1 MAIGPWSAREA
12 EHCSDHWAPT
22 TEHLIMNISVNIGSI
37 KFKNPV
43 TVASGTFGHAE
54 KYYNLEE
61 VRKLGAIVPK
71 TVTCHPQVGNPPVR
85 IFETPSGMI
94 NAIGIEN
101 PGIDGFIKTKLANF
115 KKIGVPL
122 IISIL
127 GHNEEQFVEIVEKLN
142 GQTGISVLELNLSC
156 PNLGH
161 KTLVA
166 QDPEA
171 TRRLVKRLKE
181 ISKFPIAAKLSPN
194 VTDISE
200 IAVAA
205 EHAGA
210 DAISLIN
217 TFTAMAIDVK
227 TRRSRIG
234 NFTGGLSGPAIRPIA
249 LRMVHDVYKRVKIPI
264 IGMGGIM
271 TANDALEFLIAGATM
286 VAVGTAN
293 FVNPRAPQEVLE
305 GIQAYMKENKIKDIR
320 EIVGSLRK

>member
-1 MAIGPWSAREA
+1 
-12 EHCSDHWAPT
+12 
-22 TEHLIMNISVNIGSI
+22 MNISVQIANIT
-37 KFKNPV
+37 FNNPV

-54 KYYNLEE
+54 KYFQLEE
-61 VRKLGAIVPK
+61 VKKLGAIVPK

-101 PGIDGFIKTKLANF
+101 PGIDGFITTKLKNF
-115 KKIGVPL
+115 QKIGVPL

-127 GHNEEQFVEIVEKLN
+127 GHNQEQFVEIVEKLN
-142 GQTGISVLELNLSC
+142 NQAGVSVLELNLSC

-166 QDPEA
+166 QDPDA
-171 TRRLVKRLKE
+171 TFRLVKKIKS
-181 ISKFPIAAKLSPN
+181 ISKFPVAAKLSPN

-205 EHAGA
+205 EAGGA

-217 TFTAMAIDVK
+217 TFTAMAIDIK

-249 LRMVHDVYKRVKIPI
+249 VRMVHDVYKRVKIPI

-271 TANDALEFLIAGATM
+271 TADDALEFLIAGATM

-293 FVNPRAPQEVLE
+293 FINPRAPLEVLE
-305 GIQAYMKENKIKDIR
+305 GIRSYMKDQRINDIKELI
-320 EIVGSLRK
+320 GSLNR

>member
-1 MAIGPWSAREA
+1 
-12 EHCSDHWAPT
+12 
-22 TEHLIMNISVNIGSI
+22 MNIAVKIGNVT
-37 KFKNPV
+37 FKNPV

-54 KYYNLEE
+54 KYYDLEE
-61 VRKLGAIVPK
+61 VKKLGAIVPK
-71 TVTCHPQVGNPPVR
+71 TVTRHPQVGNAPVR

-101 PGIDGFIKTKLANF
+101 PGIDGFIKTKLSNF

-127 GHNEEQFVEIVEKLN
+127 GHNEEQFVETVDKLN
-142 GQTGISVLELNLSC
+142 AESGIAAIELNLSC

-166 QDPEA
+166 QDPIA
-171 TRRLVKRLKE
+171 TERLVKRIK
-181 ISKFPIAAKLSPN
+181 SVAKVPIVAKLSPN
-194 VTDISE
+194 VTDITE
-200 IAVAA
+200 IAAAA
-205 EHAGA
+205 EAGGA
-210 DAISLIN
+210 DAVSLIN

-227 TRRSRIG
+227 KRKSRIG

-249 LRMVHDVYKRVKIPI
+249 VAMVHNVARRVKVPV

-293 FVNPRAPQEVLE
+293 FVNPRAPLEVLE
-305 GIQAYMKENKIKDIR
+305 GIIAYMKENKITDIKDLI
-320 EIVGSLRK
+320 GSLKK

>member
-1 MAIGPWSAREA
+1 
-12 EHCSDHWAPT
+12 
-22 TEHLIMNISVNIGSI
+22 MNISVKIGEVV
-37 KFKNPV
+37 FKNPV

-54 KYYNLEE
+54 KYYNLKE
-61 VRKLGAIVPK
+61 VKTLGAIVPK

-101 PGIDGFIKTKLANF
+101 PGIDGFIKTKLPSF
-115 KKIGVPL
+115 QKVGVPL

-142 GQTGISVLELNLSC
+142 RETGIAVLELNLSC

-171 TRRLVKRLKE
+171 TYRLVKKLKS
-181 ISKFPIAAKLSPN
+181 ISKFPLSAKLSPN
-194 VTDISE
+194 VTDICE

-205 EHAGA
+205 ENAGA
-210 DAISLIN
+210 DAVSLIN
-217 TFTAMAIDVK
+217 TFAAMAVDVK

-249 LRMVHDVYKRVKIPI
+249 VKMVQDVYKRVKVPV

-271 TANDALEFLIAGATM
+271 TANDALEFLIAGASM

-293 FVNPRAPQEVLE
+293 FVNPRAPLDVLE
-305 GIQAYMKENKIKDIR
+305 GIKAYMKENKMKDIR
-320 EIVGSLRK
+320 EIIGSLTK

>member
-1 MAIGPWSAREA
+1 
-12 EHCSDHWAPT
+12 
-22 TEHLIMNISVNIGSI
+22 MNISVQIGSVT
-37 KFKNPV
+37 FKNPV

-61 VRKLGAIVPK
+61 VKKLGAIVPK

-101 PGIDGFIKTKLANF
+101 PGIDGFIKTKLPNF
-115 KKIGVPL
+115 RKIGVPL

-127 GHNEEQFVEIVEKLN
+127 GHNEEQFVQIVEKLN
-142 GQTGISVLELNLSC
+142 VQDGIAVIELNLSC

-166 QDPEA
+166 QDPVA
-171 TRRLVKRLKE
+171 TERLVKRLKS
-181 ISKFPIAAKLSPN
+181 ISKAPIAAKLSPN

-200 IAVAA
+200 IALAA
-205 EHAGA
+205 EAGGA

-227 TRRSRIG
+227 KRRSRIG

-249 LRMVHDVYKRVKIPI
+249 VAMVHNVARRVKVPV

-293 FVNPRAPQEVLE
+293 FVNPRAPLDVLE
-305 GIQAYMKENKIKDIR
+305 GITAYMKENKIKDIK
-320 EIVGSLRK
+320 EIIGSLTK